1 MNPRPFNSGP
11 APELLGHPS
20 PTGAAGHSYHP
31 LPSPPARPAQLPP
44 FGISL
49 SLVSVE
55 D

>member
-11 APELLGHPS
+11 APELFGHFG
-20 PTGAAGHSYHP
+20 PTGAAGHGYHP
-31 LPSPPARPAQLPP
+31 LPCPPLRPAQLPP